1 MAMPARL
8 EIDMHWL
15 AAFVLA
21 ILCFTSASLAG
32 EEAPDLADWRAV
44 ETKARGQTV
53 YWNAWAGE
61 PSINAYIAWAG
72 RKVLE
77 RHGVK
82 VEHVKLSDTAEA
94 VTKVIAEKAAG
105 RTSGGSVDLIWI
117 NGANFAALKA
127 KSLLHGPWVQW
138 LPNYGLLDL
147 NSKAAVLTRDFGI
160 ATEGYEMPWD
170 LAQLVFYYDSARVG
184 SPPRSSEEWLS
195 YARANPGRLTYPDV
209 QNFLGATFIKQLLM
223 SLAPDASVLFKAPSD
238 EEFARATAPL
248 WLYFDELNPLLWR
261 RGKVF
266 PANSAELRQLLADG
280 EVDVAF
286 SFNPSEASLA
296 ISRGELPDTVRSYVL
311 EGGTIGNASFL
322 AVPFNARSKEGAMVL
337 ANFLL
342 SPEAQARKQDPTVW
356 GGHTVLSLAKLDTS
370 ERELF
375 KTLKPGVASL
385 SPADLGPALPEP
397 HADWML
403 RLRDMWLQ
411 RYAAQ

>member
-1 MAMPARL
+1 
-8 EIDMHWL
+8 MHRL
-15 AAFVLA
+15 AAFVFA
-21 ILCFTSASLAG
+21 IVCFSCASMAG
-32 EEAPDLADWRAV
+32 DDAPDLSDWSAV
-44 ETKARGQTV
+44 EKKARGQTV

-61 PSINAYIAWAG
+61 PSINAYIVWAG
-72 RKVLE
+72 KQVLD
-77 RHGVK
+77 RHGVT

-94 VTKVIAEKAAG
+94 VAKVIAEKAAG

-117 NGANFAALKA
+117 NGANFAAMKERG
-127 KSLLHGPWVQW
+127 LLYGPWAQW
-138 LPNYGLLDL
+138 LPNYRLLDL
-147 NSKAAVLTRDFGI
+147 ENKAAVLSRDFSVP
-160 ATEGYEMPWD
+160 TEGYEAPWD
-170 LAQLVFYYDSARVG
+170 LAQLVFYYDAARVK
-184 SPPRSSEEWLS
+184 SPPRSAEEWLS

-209 QNFLGATFIKQLLM
+209 QNFLGATFIKQLLVA
-223 SLAPDASVLFKAPSD
+223 LAPDASALSASPGD
-238 EEFARATAPL
+238 AEFARLTAPL
-248 WLYFDELNPLLWR
+248 WHYLDELNPLLWR

-266 PANSAELRQLLADG
+266 PANSAELRQLLADR
-280 EVDVAF
+280 EVDIAF

-311 EGGTIGNASFL
+311 DGGTIGNASFL
-322 AVPFNARSKEGAMVL
+322 AIPYNSRSKEGAMVV

-356 GGHTVLSLAKLDTS
+356 GGHTVLSLAKLDSS

-375 KTLKPGVASL
+375 KTLKPGIAGL

-411 RYAAQ
+411 RYASQ